1 MASDTNQKAEPR
13 PFEAHAE
20 EVVRRVRNAFAEVIE
35 ALPGH
40 VSRPSELEKAL
51 RIDKKLGWRVFRV
64 VHGSDPFMAAQHVPG
79 AAGVKIFLEA
89 AAQRGVPSGLTEAA
103 ARAVGAFE
111 ELIQVHA
118 GDRASLEMMM
128 SGYARRGR
136 KRGDLTHRKAAFRAN
151 SYVWGVQAKTQL
163 KADFLHRSDRPGQ
176 LDIGSVRGFVGFRRI
191 RANVAWVV
199 ARTRCTDDDGTL
211 RTSFVREP
219 LDPACEE
226 GVDGP
231 AVPLLREFCTKPLP
245 RFRRVA
251 GPHGFVEDELV
262 EGPVGNTAAF
272 NCIIGEVARSVA
284 SYYRD
289 EHNRYGDLTARMR
302 TPSEVLLFDQ
312 FVHED
317 VFGRMSPEV
326 LVYGDLRGGPETPR
340 DQRARD
346 QLPVWETVE
355 YLGKGPGV
363 IHTPEVPRYAEMAR
377 YVFDRLG
384 WDGER
389 FDAYRIR
396 VQYPIIP
403 STVVMRHELPERP
416 A

>member
-1 MASDTNQKAEPR
+1 MAFDTNQKAEVR

-40 VSRPSELEKAL
+40 VTRPSELERAL
-51 RIDKKLGWRVFRV
+51 EIDKKLGWRVFRV

-89 AAQRGVPSGLTEAA
+89 AAERGVPPGLTEAA
-103 ARAVGAFE
+103 ARAVGAFD

-136 KRGDLTHRKAAFRAN
+136 KRGDLAHRKAAFRAN

-163 KADFLHRSDRPGQ
+163 KADFLHRSDRAGQ

-199 ARTRCTDDDGTL
+199 ARARCTDDDGTL
-211 RTSFVREP
+211 RTSFVWEP
-219 LDPACEE
+219 LDPAGEV
-226 GVDGP
+226 GVDDP
-231 AVPLLREFCTKPLP
+231 AVPLLLEFCTKPLP

-272 NCIIGEVARSVA
+272 NCIIGEVARRVA

-289 EHNRYGDLTARMR
+289 ERNRYGDLTARMR

-317 VFGRMSPEV
+317 VFGPITPEV
-326 LVYGDLRGGPETPR
+326 LVYGDLRGGSEIPG

-346 QLPVWETVE
+346 QLPAWETVE

-363 IHTPEVPRYAEMAR
+363 IHTPDVPRYAEMAR

-389 FDAYRIR
+389 FDVYRIR

-403 STVVMRHELPERP
+403 SSVVMRHELPERP